1 MPAANARR
9 APGLT
14 RGGCGYR
21 RIVSAPRA
29 VTVTLDAAS
38 TEVSRARH
46 LVLDTLR
53 GVASDARAH
62 DAALLTSELVTNALV
77 HARPPVRLT
86 IDVQNLEVVVTV
98 SDAGG
103 APGTGSPRLD
113 HGRGLALVRD
123 LASRCGAS
131 AGAEGTTVWFS
142 LPLDQPPASPTHPGG
157 ATVGSAGSSAS
168 HGVTA
173 GPISMPSG
181 HDSR

>member
-14 RGGCGYR
+14 RGGSGYR

-29 VTVTLDAAS
+29 VTVTLDAES
-38 TEVSRARH
+38 SEVSRARR

-53 GVASDARAH
+53 GIASDERAY
-62 DAALLTSELVTNALV
+62 DAALLTSELVTNSIV

-86 IDVQNLEVVVTV
+86 IDVQHADVVVTV

-103 APGTGSPRLD
+103 APGTGPRLD
-113 HGRGLALVRD
+113 HGRGLALVREV
-123 LASRCGAS
+123 ASRCGAS
-131 AGAEGTTVWFS
+131 ASADGTTVWFS
-142 LPLDQPPASPTHPGG
+142 LPLDQPPASLTQAGV
-157 ATVGSAGSSAS
+157 ASVGSAGSSAS
-168 HGVTA
+168 HGATA